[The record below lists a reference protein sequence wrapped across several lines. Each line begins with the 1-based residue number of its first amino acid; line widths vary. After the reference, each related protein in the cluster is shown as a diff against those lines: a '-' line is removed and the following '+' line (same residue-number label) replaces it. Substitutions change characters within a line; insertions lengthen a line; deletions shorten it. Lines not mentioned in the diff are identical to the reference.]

1 MRYAFPTDVLMHD
14 LKQRGQLPLAA
25 MMGRMLAQA
34 LREEPATLAKLACL
48 VPIPSSEVS
57 IKRRGFNPPGEIART
72 IAKSLGLGCQ
82 VTWLRRAQS
91 LGTQKRLSKHD
102 RQVATEHA
110 YESKPNLPAVWIGLV
125 DDVMTT
131 GSTMHHAALALRRGG
146 AAGVVALSVMRTP
159 RLVWHNTQHV

>member
-1 MRYAFPTDVLMHD
+1 M
-14 LKQRGQLPLAA
+14 
-25 MMGRMLAQA
+25 
-34 LREEPATLAKLACL
+34 
-48 VPIPSSEVS
+48 
-57 IKRRGFNPPGEIART
+57 
-72 IAKSLGLGCQ
+72 
-82 VTWLRRAQS
+82 TWLRRAQS